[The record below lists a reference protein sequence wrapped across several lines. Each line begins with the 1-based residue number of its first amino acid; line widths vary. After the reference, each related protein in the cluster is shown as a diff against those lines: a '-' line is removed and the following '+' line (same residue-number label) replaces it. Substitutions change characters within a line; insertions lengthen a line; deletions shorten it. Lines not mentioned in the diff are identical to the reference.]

1 MALSLAPPANGTMIL
16 AQLIVVVLLSTTSL
30 TGRTASLI
38 FLKPGAS
45 ERLQTGNGQ
54 DG

>member
-1 MALSLAPPANGTMIL
+1 MIL
-16 AQLIVVVLLSTTSL
+16 AQLIVVALLPTTSL
-30 TGRTASLI
+30 TAGAPSLI